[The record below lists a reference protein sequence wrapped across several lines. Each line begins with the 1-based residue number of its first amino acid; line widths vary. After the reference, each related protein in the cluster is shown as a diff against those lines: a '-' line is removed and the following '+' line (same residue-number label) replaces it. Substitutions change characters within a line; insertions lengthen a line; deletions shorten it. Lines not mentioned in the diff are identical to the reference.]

1 MAKKKYDLIG
11 YRQYRY
17 NDDVVINIPTLGQI
31 RNEQDKESENR
42 FWKEVNL
49 FIKTPSD
56 MISELDSL
64 GIDFE
69 VMSEYMLFMMLIT
82 SYIADE
88 NNSFQLFDGLDFRR
102 LKFQTNDSGELIF
115 VDENGREIFNE
126 IIYLDV
132 SDIIAT
138 MIGTEKTP
146 KKKFG
151 NEFAKKMRIKQDYRK
166 KEKARKEQDNN
177 DGVLSSIIL
186 RLVNNANFP
195 YDFTTIKNVTI
206 YDVFQSVKQIDKEIS
221 VNEIMDSR
229 LVGADLN
236 KLPKEALSRYV

>member
-1 MAKKKYDLIG
+1 MPKKYDLVG
-11 YRQYRY
+11 RTKYKY
-17 NDDVVINIPTLGQI
+17 NDLITIKIPTLGQI
-31 RNEQDKESENR
+31 RGEGNDDIENC

-56 MISELDSL
+56 MMSELDSM

-69 VMSEYMLFMMLIT
+69 EISEYTLFIMLLTGFL
-82 SYIADE
+82 ADK
-88 NNSFQLFDGLDFRR
+88 NNSCQLFEGFDFKK
-102 LKFQTNDSGELIF
+102 LKFSEDSSGQLVFI
-115 VDENGREIFNE
+115 DEDGNEVFNE
-126 IIYLDV
+126 IIYLDI
-132 SDIIAT
+132 SNIIAA

-151 NEFAKKMRIKQDYRK
+151 NDFAKKMRIKQDYKK
-166 KEKARKEQDNN
+166 KEKARKEQDEN

-195 YDFTTIKNVTI
+195 YNFETINNVTI
-206 YDVFQSVKQIDKEIS
+206 FDVFQSVKQIDKDLS
-221 VNEIMDSR
+221 VTDLMNSR

-236 KLPKEALSRYV
+236 KVPRDSLSRYV